1 MSDRY
6 PGGLIRKTPPTITPP
21 VDGEGGSAPG
31 IWTLEQASYYQ
42 GTGEWPKKVF
52 PRQLYA
58 WGRNI
63 IGEIGDG
70 TTINASSPV
79 QVGSESWKAIG
90 SGDNHSLAIK
100 SNGTLWA
107 WGQGDQG
114 QLGQSDI
121 IQRSSPVQIG
131 ALTTWSVISAGRDNS
146 FGIKTDGT
154 LWAWGINSDGVLGIS
169 STVKK
174 SSPVQVGALT
184 DWAKIHAGAE
194 ATHGIKTDGTAWGW
208 GRGGTYGLIGNG
220 TFNYVSSPVQIGSDT
235 NWKTINCGKL
245 SVQAIKTDGTLYGW
259 GYNLFGDVGNNNTTV
274 YNSPVQIGG
283 LTNWEYVVKGCE
295 SLSSLSVK
303 TDDTL
308 WTWGSNQFGR
318 LGDNTTIYRSSP
330 VQVGALTDWYEGSCG
345 ATLHCIKND
354 GTLWSLGAQ
363 AYQGSGGTGE
373 ASFQNSS
380 PVQVGALTTWAAIVS
395 GEDTPLAL
403 FKVTT

>member
-1 MSDRY
+1 MSNRWK
-6 PGGLIRKTPPTITPP
+6 GGFIQAYFDPLTEGPLEDFGPLYVWGDNNLGQVGNDSV
-21 VDGEGGSAPG
+21 VD
-31 IWTLEQASYYQ
+31 
-42 GTGEWPKKVF
+42 
-52 PRQLYA
+52 
-58 WGRNI
+58 
-63 IGEIGDG
+63 
-70 TTINASSPV
+70 ASSPV
-79 QVGSESWKAIG
+79 QIGSESWKAIG

-100 SNGTLWA
+100 NNGTLWA

-154 LWAWGINSDGVLGIS
+154 LWAWGINSSGVLGIS

-184 DWAKIHAGAE
+184 DWAKIHAGAQ
-194 ATHGIKTDGTAWGW
+194 ATHGIKTDGTAWAW
-208 GRGGTYGLIGNG
+208 GRGDTYGLLGNS
-220 TFNYVSSPVQIGSDT
+220 TFISASSPVQIGSDT
-235 NWKTINCGKL
+235 NWKTINCGAL

-295 SLSSLSVK
+295 SYSSLSVK

-363 AYQGSGGTGE
+363 ANQGSGGTGE

-395 GEDTPLAL
+395 GDVTPVAFL
-403 FKVTT
+403 KS